1 MLDTVTEDY
10 SLNTR
15 RHFGAVGSVGE
26 GFWVTK
32 RKFCG
37 RLAGERRE
45 RKSRFRLHLCF
56 DACAFLNILALSFA
70 LLSKSRLRVP
80 LNASLLCARQT
91 VLFRNVCRNCPHD
104 GADLCCEWR
113 LKGGL
118 TLLFSLF
125 AVRMLSKSV

>member
-1 MLDTVTEDY
+1 MAVCRLNVLDTVTEDY
-10 SLNTR
+10 SLNAR

-70 LLSKSRLRVP
+70 PFEQKPAACSAQCFSVMRKTDGSFPQRLP
-80 LNASLLCARQT
+80 
-91 VLFRNVCRNCPHD
+91 
-104 GADLCCEWR
+104 
-113 LKGGL
+113 
-118 TLLFSLF
+118 
-125 AVRMLSKSV
+125 